1 MGPRHTGWVV
11 TALLLLAGCGG
22 SDSAGP
28 NDLLSEFIGDWEA
41 TALVLTSPVT
51 ASASADL
58 IALGSTFNLN
68 GQPSGI
74 YTAVLVFQGLASTE
88 IGTLSLSGGNT
99 AVLDRTFPTASKE
112 ISTGPRTKH

>member
-68 GQPSGI
+68 VQPS
-74 YTAVLVFQGLASTE
+74 ASTPPC
-88 IGTLSLSGGNT
+88 SSFK
-99 AVLDRTFPTASKE
+99 A
-112 ISTGPRTKH
+112 